1 MKTYNTCYIN
11 DTHLSNFIIENHIQ
25 ETSNILIQIFSGIVD
40 EVKLLKLSSF
50 LKKVLPQASVIGTTT
65 AGEIE
70 NGKMYDKTIQ
80 VSFSLFDSTLIKSK
94 LFDLAEPF
102 DIQDITDSLVVHN
115 TKALIIFSDG
125 LKSNAEELLNQLTL
139 SNPHIIIAGGRAAD
153 FKKFEKTLVFDHKAT
168 TENGFVIASL
178 SGDELVVNN
187 EYMLNWNQVGK
198 EMVVTKADGNII
210 YEIDNIEIKAL
221 YEKYLGSEIS
231 ENLLYTGIE
240 FPLLTVRNGV
250 EVARS
255 PISILEDGSI
265 FFGGNLE
272 VGETV
277 KFAYGN
283 LNDIQNSIYDNNKK
297 FSKLSIESIFI
308 YSCSG
313 RKTLMGKELEEEF
326 GMLNSLA
333 PTVGF
338 FTYGEYFHSAKINEV
353 LNITTT
359 FLALAETPN
368 NNHKEIVSTK
378 KHADNRILKA
388 LTHLANVSTEDTEK
402 KNKKLSRFKYMVSK
416 SVLFSTADL
425 KGNIVSISKAYLDFL
440 QLEERDIIG
449 KNHNIFKH
457 PDTPKSFYTKL
468 WQTLNENKRFEGNL
482 KNKRDGEDYWIKLMI
497 EPLLDD
503 KGVKVG
509 YCSYREDITDKKVLE
524 YLSSHD
530 SLTQLSNR
538 TEFTKRVNEKIKSA
552 QRYSKGFAFA
562 ICDIDYF
569 KRVNDTYGHK
579 IGDDVLSTLSKCLS
593 DNVRDD
599 DFLARW
605 GGEEF
610 VIITDH
616 TDIEDFILLIKKL
629 QKEISKVLFTPVEK
643 ITLSFGLTLYR
654 EEDTKE
660 SLLKRADKAL
670 YMAKAN
676 GRNRYEVEL

>member
-1 MKTYNTCYIN
+1 MKTYNIHFTNN
-11 DTHLSNFIIENHIQ
+11 DALSEFILQNSISKYQ
-25 ETSNILIQIFSGIVD
+25 NILIQIFSGIV
-40 EVKLLKLSSF
+40 EKSILLEISSF
-50 LKKVLPQASVIGTTT
+50 LKYELPQASIIGSTT
-65 AGEIE
+65 AGEI
-70 NGKMYDKTIQ
+70 NDGKMYEETIQ

-102 DIQDITDSLVVHN
+102 DIQDITDSLVVQN

-125 LKSNAEELLNQLTL
+125 LKSNAEELLNKLTL
-139 SNPHIIIAGGRAAD
+139 SNPHIVIAGGRAAD
-153 FKKFEKTLVFDHKAT
+153 FTKFERTLVFDHKST

-210 YEIDNIEIKAL
+210 YEIDNIEIKSL

-231 ENLLYTGIE
+231 ENLPYTGIE

-277 KFAYGN
+277 TFAYGN

-313 RKTLMGKELEEEF
+313 RKTLMGKDLEEEF

-359 FLALAETPN
+359 FLALSETPN
-368 NNHKEIVSTK
+368 SNQKEIVTSER
-378 KHADNRILKA
+378 HADNRILKA

-402 KNKKLSRFKYMVSK
+402 KNKNLSRFKHMVSK
-416 SVLFSTADL
+416 AVLFSTADL

-440 QLEERDIIG
+440 QIEEKDIIG

-482 KNKRDGEDYWIKLMI
+482 KNKRDGADYWIKLMI

-503 KGVKVG
+503 SGVKIG

-530 SLTQLSNR
+530 SLTELYNR
-538 TEFTKRVNEKIKSA
+538 SEFTKRINERIKSA
-552 QRYSKGFAFA
+552 QRYKDKFSFA
-562 ICDIDYF
+562 ICDIDHF
-569 KRVNDTYGHK
+569 KQVNDTYGHK
-579 IGDDVLSTLSKCLS
+579 IGDDILIIISKFLSE
-593 DNVRDD
+593 NIRDD

-610 VIITDH
+610 VIIANH
-616 TDIEDFILLIKKL
+616 TSIENLILLIKKL
-629 QKEISKVLFTPVEK
+629 QKNISKVSFEPVK
-643 ITLSFGLTLYR
+643 KLSLSFGLSVYTDG
-654 EEDTKE
+654 DTKE

-670 YMAKAN
+670 YMAKEN
-676 GRNRYEVEL
+676 GRDRYEVVL